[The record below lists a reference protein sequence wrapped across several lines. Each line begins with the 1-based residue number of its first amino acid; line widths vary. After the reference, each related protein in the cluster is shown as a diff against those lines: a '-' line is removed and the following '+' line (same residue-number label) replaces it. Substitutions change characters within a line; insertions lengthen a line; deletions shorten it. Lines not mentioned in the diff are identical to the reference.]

1 MRLLVGAGTAGLAI
15 CVLATPAAAL
25 PVLEEADAVELA
37 NSLAEATAEQDICY
51 GWQVRVDDQGGGAS
65 GIDAGSNLGP
75 TTPVDPAACDRY
87 VVFDADIVYT
97 SELSDREDAAAFTV
111 LSNIAGAPGAAEL
124 REVGISTAA
133 LLGDDDDAE
142 VGDAVLALPALV
154 AAEGLA
160 PFVPAEPNTGTIP
173 AADGPTG
180 SPGQSDW
187 LRQNGAGVLGGG
199 ALIVAGLGWA
209 AWSAFG
215 ATRTTGTTST
225 TRSPDGPLHRP
236 RW

>member
-1 MRLLVGAGTAGLAI
+1 MRLLVGAGAAGLAV
-15 CVLATPAAAL
+15 CVLAAPAAAL
-25 PVLEEADAVELA
+25 PILEEADAVELA

-51 GWQVRVDDQGGGAS
+51 GWQVRVDDQGGG
-65 GIDAGSNLGP
+65 GGGLDAGSNLGP
-75 TTPVDPAACDRY
+75 TTPVDTERCERY

-97 SELSDREDAAAFTV
+97 SDFSEQEDAAAFTV
-111 LSNIAGAPGAAEL
+111 LSNIAGAPGGAEL
-124 REVGISTAA
+124 REAGISTEA
-133 LLGDDDDAE
+133 LLGEDDDAE

-173 AADGPTG
+173 EADGPTG
-180 SPGQSDW
+180 GPGQSDW
-187 LRQNGAGVLGGG
+187 LRQNGAAVLGGG

-215 ATRTTGTTST
+215 APRAHGATHE